1 VGDFLSFR
9 LFRVSGTDVTVSS
22 LAISL
27 GILLLTWIAARLARR
42 VVAERLLA
50 RTHLAVGARYAVGR
64 VLGYLIWIVGG
75 MLALNAIGVNAT
87 SLAAFGAA
95 LGVGIGFGLQDVVK
109 NFIAG
114 IIVLLERPIMVGDR
128 IEIDKQT
135 GDVVEIRTRST
146 VIRTN
151 DDVYLIV
158 PNSKFITDTVV
169 NWSFRGGR
177 IRFRVPIGVS
187 SDAKPRD
194 VEEAL
199 LAAAGRVEGILG
211 DPAPKVHFIGFGD
224 CTLDFELLAW
234 TSARLHR
241 KRAFVS
247 DVNYAIW
254 EELAKR
260 GIPVPNP
267 QRDIHIVS
275 AEGLA
280 RANGGNGHESSS
292 RDPLGM
298 EAAESGEPPEPRNE
312 RRREKPR

>member
-1 VGDFLSFR
+1 MGDFLSFR
-9 LFRVSGTDVTVSS
+9 LFRISGTDVTVSS
-22 LAISL
+22 LAIAL
-27 GILLLTWIAARLARR
+27 AILVLTWVAARLARKL
-42 VVAERLLA
+42 VAERLLG

-169 NWSFRGGR
+169 NWSFRSGR
-177 IRFRVPIGVS
+177 IRFRVPIGVGY
-187 SDAKPRD
+187 DANPRD
-194 VEEAL
+194 VEQAL
-199 LAAAGRVEGILG
+199 LAAARRVEGVLA
-211 DPAPKVHFIGFGD
+211 DPGPTVYFKGFGES
-224 CTLDFELLAW
+224 TLEFQLLAW
-234 TSARLHR
+234 TQQMLH
-241 KRAFVS
+241 KRPAFVS
-247 DVNYAIW
+247 AVNYAIW
-254 EELAKR
+254 EELTRR
-260 GIPVPNP
+260 GISIPYP

-275 AEGLA
+275 ADGLA
-280 RANGGNGHESSS
+280 EARGGNGRGGPDRSARGTEPAKS
-292 RDPLGM
+292 
-298 EAAESGEPPEPRNE
+298 EAPDGHRS
-312 RRREKPR
+312 EKGASP

>member
-22 LAISL
+22 LAIAT
-27 GILLLTWIAARLARR
+27 GILVLTWIAARIAKKL
-42 VVAERLLA
+42 VAERLLA
-50 RTHLAVGARYAVGR
+50 KTHLAVGARYAVGR

-95 LGVGIGFGLQDVVK
+95 LGVGIGFGLQDIVK

-114 IIVLLERPIMVGDR
+114 IIVLLERPVMVGDR
-128 IEIDKQT
+128 IEVDKQV

-169 NWSFRGGR
+169 NWSFRSGR
-177 IRFRVPIGVS
+177 IRFRVPIGVA
-187 SDAKPRD
+187 SDSNPRE

-199 LAAAGRVEGILG
+199 VAAAARVEGVLPE
-211 DPAPKVHFIGFGD
+211 PAPSVYFKGFGD
-224 CTLDFELLAW
+224 STLDFELLAW
-234 TSARLHR
+234 TSQMLH
-241 KRAFVS
+241 KKPAFVS
-247 DVNYAIW
+247 KTNFAIW
-254 EELAKR
+254 EELTRRKIR
-260 GIPVPNP
+260 VPNP
-267 QRDIHIVS
+267 QRDVHIRS
-275 AEGLA
+275 TEGLMVA
-280 RANGGNGHESSS
+280 AASGDAGNGRGTDAAVSTLEKETRH
-292 RDPLGM
+292 
-298 EAAESGEPPEPRNE
+298 AESR
-312 RRREKPR
+312 